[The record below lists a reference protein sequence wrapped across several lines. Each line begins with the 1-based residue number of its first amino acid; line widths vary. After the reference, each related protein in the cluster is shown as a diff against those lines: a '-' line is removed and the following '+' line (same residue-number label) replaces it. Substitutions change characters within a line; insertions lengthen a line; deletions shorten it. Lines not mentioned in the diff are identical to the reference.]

1 MSEKKSINLATEEY
15 VNSMLENIGSVN
27 GKSAYDVAVEK
38 GFEGTEEEWLDS
50 LKGTQGEK
58 GEAGKFNIEE
68 MYNTLQT
75 QDKTVIG
82 AINELLYMILKY
94 QSNGDV
100 NTAHMFYGF
109 MDPNVTGV
117 LSSYSD
123 ITSDMIIKSEN
134 IMSEE
139 PIDKTGFSLGYIDA
153 GMYIVIAVP
162 FDSGFTVTKD
172 NGFGIQDRFDESVL
186 GVNGAIV
193 ALDGVMYKIYG
204 EVTLVGGER
213 KICISHE

>member
-75 QDKTVIG
+75 QDKT
-82 AINELLYMILKY
+82 
-94 QSNGDV
+94 
-100 NTAHMFYGF
+100 YGR
-109 MDPNVTGV
+109 
-117 LSSYSD
+117 Y
-123 ITSDMIIKSEN
+123 
-134 IMSEE
+134 
-139 PIDKTGFSLGYIDA
+139 
-153 GMYIVIAVP
+153 
-162 FDSGFTVTKD
+162 
-172 NGFGIQDRFDESVL
+172 
-186 GVNGAIV
+186 
-193 ALDGVMYKIYG
+193 
-204 EVTLVGGER
+204 
-213 KICISHE
+213 